1 MTSVTSGVLHTEF
14 LPARAAEP
22 VAWPDWVPAEL
33 RSACA
38 RRGVVAP
45 WSHQAATADLAAS
58 GRDVVVSTGTAS
70 GKSLGYQLPVLAA
83 ALADPRSCSL
93 YLSPTKALA
102 ADQLAALSD
111 FGVSGV
117 RAARYDGDAT
127 SDERDWARAH
137 ANVVLTNPDMLHRGI
152 LPQHGRWSRLL
163 RRLQYVVL
171 DECHAYRGVFGA
183 HVALTLRRL
192 VRMARRYGS
201 DPVFVLAS
209 ATAADPASSALQLT
223 GRPCVAVTA
232 DGAPRPASSF
242 LLCEPPV
249 LDGLAGENGAPLRRS
264 AGTHAAHV
272 MADLVTAGTRT
283 LTFVRS
289 RHGAETTAVTASRL
303 IEESLAEE
311 GSAGRDLASRI
322 AAYRGGYLAEDRREL
337 ERALASGRLVGLA
350 STNALEL
357 GIDIAG
363 LDAVVLTG
371 WPGTLASL
379 WQQAGR
385 AGRRAAPEPGRP
397 SPTAVFIARDD
408 PLDSYLV
415 HHPERIFGRPVEA
428 AVFDPANPYV
438 LGPHLACAAAERH
451 LTEDDLELFATPG
464 LSGAAHAAAVAAV
477 GDVVADLVRRRVLR
491 RRPAGWFWAEP
502 GSPAERVDLRGGGG
516 GQIAIVEAE
525 SGRLLGHVDVGRA
538 PSQIHPGAVHLHQ
551 GESYVVDELDLDE
564 GVALVHRASPPW
576 TTVARS
582 ISSVELCEPAAAQ
595 TLTAGIRVGY
605 GPARSTGQV
614 VGYLRKRP
622 DGELIDAVPLD
633 MPAHTLDTRA
643 VWYSIPED
651 VLADAGLAEGDVPGA
666 LHAAEHAAIGL
677 LPLFAG
683 CDRWDIGGL
692 STARHPDTG
701 DPTVIVYDGFPGGA
715 GFAERGRAVLGDW
728 LSAVH
733 DLVRDCPCDRGC
745 PSCVQSPKCGNGNN
759 PLSKAGAL
767 VVLDLVL
774 QALSGARE
782 PAGAVRR

>member
-14 LPARAAEP
+14 LAARAGEP
-22 VAWPDWVPAEL
+22 VSWPEWVPAEL
-33 RSACA
+33 RAACA
-38 RRGVVAP
+38 RRGVIAP

-83 ALADPRSCSL
+83 AMADPRTCSL

-102 ADQLAALSD
+102 ADQLASLVG
-111 FGVSGV
+111 FELPGV
-117 RAARYDGDAT
+117 RPARYDGDT
-127 SDERDWARAH
+127 TTDERDWARAH
-137 ANVVLTNPDMLHRGI
+137 GNVLLTNPDMLHRGI
-152 LPQHGRWSRLL
+152 LPQHGRWSRVL
-163 RRLQYVVL
+163 RRLRYVVL

-192 VRMARRYGS
+192 VRLARRYGS

-209 ATAADPASSALQLT
+209 ATAADPAGAGRRLT

-232 DGAPRPASSF
+232 DGAPRPASTF
-242 LLCEPPV
+242 VLCEPPA
-249 LDGLAGENGAPLRRS
+249 LDGVAGENGAPIRRS

-272 MADLVTAGTRT
+272 MADLVAAGTRT

-289 RHGAETTAVTASRL
+289 RHGAETTAVTAGRL
-303 IEESLAEE
+303 LDEAV
-311 GSAGRDLASRI
+311 GSAAGRV
-322 AAYRGGYLAEDRREL
+322 AAYRGGYLAEDRRAL
-337 ERALASGRLVGLA
+337 ERALASGELLGLA

-397 SPTAVFIARDD
+397 DPMAVFVARDD
-408 PLDSYLV
+408 PLDTYLV

-464 LSGAAHAAAVAAV
+464 LSGAEQAAAVQAV
-477 GDVVADLVRRRVLR
+477 RAVVTDLVARRILR

-516 GQIAIVEAE
+516 GQVAIVEGE

-538 PSQIHPGAVHLHQ
+538 PSQVHPGAVHLHQ
-551 GESYVVDELDLDE
+551 GESYVVDDMDLVD
-564 GVALVHRASPPW
+564 GVAFVHRASPPW

-582 ISSVELCEPAAAQ
+582 ISSVDLTDPSAAR
-595 TLTAGIRVGY
+595 TLTGGIRVGY
-605 GPARSTGQV
+605 GPARATGQV
-614 VGYLRKRP
+614 VGYLRKRS

-633 MPAHTLDTRA
+633 MPAHALDTRA

-651 VLADAGLAEGDVPGA
+651 VLLAAGLDEGEIPGA

-701 DPTVIVYDGFPGGA
+701 DPTVIVYDGYPGGA
-715 GFAERGRAVLGDW
+715 GFAERGMAVLADW
-728 LSAVH
+728 LAAVR
-733 DLVRDCPCDRGC
+733 DLVRDCPCERGC

-759 PLSKAGAL
+759 PLSKTGAP

-774 QALSGARE
+774 QSLALETDLRSTGAT
-782 PAGAVRR
+782 VRA